1 MEGQEG
7 HRGACWHYKGARAVI
22 PLLLCDDR
30 KRRRGKKCKSEG
42 GAKRWEAG
50 GRGHVGTKRGHV
62 LRQEEGLLGWAQLCM
77 RSRQIRG

>member
-22 PLLLCDDR
+22 PLLLCDDK
-30 KRRRGKKCKSEG
+30 KRRRGKNARVKGERKG
-42 GAKRWEAG
+42 GRRG